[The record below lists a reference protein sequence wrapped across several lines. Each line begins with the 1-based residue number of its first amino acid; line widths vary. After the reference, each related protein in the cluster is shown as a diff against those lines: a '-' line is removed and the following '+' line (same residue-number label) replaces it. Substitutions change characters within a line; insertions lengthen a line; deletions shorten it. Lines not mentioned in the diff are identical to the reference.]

1 MNSDEKNTNNN
12 LNICILLYS
21 GGLDTSCCI
30 KWIKE
35 KYGYEVI
42 ALILDVGQKSKDFKM
57 IKQRALKIGAKD
69 AILIDAKNEFAN
81 EYISKAIK
89 ANALYESVYP
99 MSAALSR
106 PLIAQWAV
114 KVAIKNG
121 AQAIAHGCTGKG
133 NDQVRIDV
141 SARALNPDIQVVA
154 PAREWGMTRSDE
166 IAYAA
171 SRGIPVPVT
180 VESPYSTDS
189 NLWGRSI
196 ECGILED
203 PWVEPPEEIY
213 ELTQSSADAPDDPA
227 YVEIEF
233 KAGIPVSLNS
243 SDLGSKE
250 LVSVLE
256 AEAGQHGVGRLD
268 MVENR
273 LVGIKSREIYEAP
286 AAVVLHM
293 AHRALEALVIP
304 RDLERL
310 HRQLGRVYADLVYN
324 GLWFTPSREA
334 IDAFVNKVQERVT
347 GRIRV
352 KLFKGNCSV
361 VGRQSPFALYN
372 QQLATYDEGDLFD
385 HSAAEGFIKI
395 WGLPL
400 ETAARLAMR
409 TKTEDD
415 GE

>member
-1 MNSDEKNTNNN
+1 MDRIV
-12 LNICILLYS
+12 LAYS
-21 GGLDTSCCI
+21 GGLDTSVAI
-30 KWIKE
+30 PWLAE
-35 KYGYEVI
+35 KYSAEII
-42 ALILDVGQKSKDFKM
+42 AVTLDLGQGKELEDVGSRARAVGAVQVHVIDIRDEFVKDYVFPSL
-57 IKQRALKIGAKD
+57 RAG
-69 AILIDAKNEFAN
+69 
-81 EYISKAIK
+81 
-89 ANALYESVYP
+89 ALYEDHYP
-99 MSAALSR
+99 MATALGR
-106 PLIAQWAV
+106 PLIA
-114 KVAIKNG
+114 KKLIEVADQEG
-121 AQAIAHGCTGKG
+121 ADSIAHGCTGKG

-141 SARALNPDIQVVA
+141 SARALNPEIHVVA
-154 PAREWGMTRSDE
+154 PAREWGMTRPDE

-213 ELTQSSADAPDDPA
+213 ELTQSPADAPDDPA

-233 KAGIPVSLNS
+233 EAGIPVSLNGS
-243 SDLGSKE
+243 SLGPKE
-250 LVSVLE
+250 LISALE
-256 AEAGQHGVGRLD
+256 AEAGRHGVGRLD

-361 VGRQSPFALYN
+361 VGRQSLFALYN

-400 ETAARLAMR
+400 ETAARLATL
-409 TKTEDD
+409 TKNEGD